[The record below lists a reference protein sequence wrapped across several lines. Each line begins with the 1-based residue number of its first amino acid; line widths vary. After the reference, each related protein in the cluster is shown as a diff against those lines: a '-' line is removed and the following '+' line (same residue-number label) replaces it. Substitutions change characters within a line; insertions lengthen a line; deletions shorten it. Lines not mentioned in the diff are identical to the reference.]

1 MRNLKP
7 RPEADAVTIRGAAMD
22 LLARR
27 EHSAVELT
35 RKLLARGFDAE
46 AVAGALAVLASEG
59 LQSDARFAETFV
71 YSRFQRGAGPAR
83 IRAELRARG
92 VGEGLIEG
100 ALVALDAEWLQ
111 QLRAVR
117 ARKFGPDLPGD
128 FRERARQMR
137 FLQQRGFS
145 NEQIGRLFRE
155 VEPD

>member
-1 MRNLKP
+1 
-7 RPEADAVTIRGAAMD
+7 MD

-27 EHSAVELT
+27 EHSAAELT

-46 AVAGALAVLASEG
+46 AVAGVLDVLGREG

-83 IRAELRARG
+83 IRAELHARG
-92 VGEGLIEG
+92 GGEDLIGE
-100 ALVALDAEWLQ
+100 ALAALDAEWLQ
-111 QLRAVR
+111 LLRSVR

-145 NEQIGRLFRE
+145 SEQIGRLFRDE
-155 VEPD
+155 